1 MFSTMQKAFV
11 VIHSQEAR
19 KMRVYL
25 IAGEPSGD
33 KLGAELM
40 AGLSRCTPYK
50 LEFCGVGG
58 PLMEEQGLTS
68 LFPISDIAVMG
79 IGEILAKYIF
89 LKKRIKNTVDDIQRL
104 RPDVLITIDAPEFS
118 LRVARMVRKKLF
130 VNTIHYVAPTV
141 WAWRPKRAERMSSYV
156 DHILALFPFEPAY
169 MKRAGISCDF
179 VGHPVAE
186 EKLPDHRLVRKFRK
200 EHKISEDD
208 KLIAFL
214 PGSRKSEVDR
224 LMPIFKEV
232 SSNLFSQRLNVRIVI
247 VVAPAVKEILLQ
259 SLRDWGSSVIVV
271 TNNDLSSNEFQ
282 KLKRIVF
289 ASCDLALA
297 ASGTVS
303 LELAST
309 ETPMVIA
316 YDMGF
321 LSRIV
326 FRFLIRVNS
335 VNLVNL
341 ISNQR
346 TIPEFIGRN
355 CKPDKIVHALLNEL
369 DNPTV
374 QKSVMR
380 KSLQL
385 LKVRGT
391 RSSIVAA
398 NSVIN
403 FLETRKH

>member
-40 AGLSRCTPYK
+40 AGLSRCTTYK

-186 EKLPDHRLVRKFRK
+186 EKLPDQRLVRKFRK

-224 LMPIFKEV
+224 LMPIFKKV

-247 VVAPAVKEILLQ
+247 VVAPAVKKILLE
-259 SLRDWGSSVIVV
+259 SLRDWGSNVIVV
-271 TNNDLSSNEFQ
+271 TNNDLSNNEFQ
-282 KLKRIVF
+282 ELKRIAF

-326 FRFLIRVNS
+326 FRLLIRVNS

-346 TIPEFIGRN
+346 TIPEFIGNN
-355 CKPDKIVHALLNEL
+355 CKPDKILHALLNEL

-380 KSLQL
+380 KSLEL

-391 RSSIVAA
+391 RSGTVAA

-403 FLETRKH
+403 FLETRRH

>member
-1 MFSTMQKAFV
+1 MK
-11 VIHSQEAR
+11 
-19 KMRVYL
+19 VYL

-40 AGLSRCTPYK
+40 AGLISCAPYE

-58 PLMEEQGLTS
+58 PLMEEQGLNS
-68 LFPISDIAVMG
+68 LFPINDIAVMG
-79 IGEILAKYIF
+79 IGEILAKYSF
-89 LKKRIKNTVDDIQRL
+89 LKERIKNTVNDIL
-104 RPDVLITIDAPEFS
+104 KLKPDVLITIDAPEFS
-118 LRVARMVRKKLF
+118 LRVAKMVRQKLF

-141 WAWRPKRAERMSSYV
+141 WAWRPKRAKRMSGYV
-156 DHILALFPFEPAY
+156 DHILALFPFEPPY
-169 MKRAGISCDF
+169 MERAGISCDF

-186 EKLPDHRLVRKFRK
+186 EKLPDRHLVKKFRQ
-200 EHKISEDD
+200 EHELNEND

-214 PGSRKSEVDR
+214 PGSRRSEVDR
-224 LMPIFKEV
+224 LMPVFRSV
-232 SSNLFSQRLNVRIVI
+232 SSNLISQRLNIKI
-247 VVAPAVKEILLQ
+247 VVVAAPAVKNILQ
-259 SLRDWGSSVIVV
+259 ESLREWETKVIVV
-271 TNNDLSSNEFQ
+271 TNDDLSNNDFQ

-303 LELAST
+303 LELAAT

-321 LSRIV
+321 LSRMI

-346 TIPEFIGRN
+346 SIPEFIGNN

-380 KSLQL
+380 KSLEL
-385 LKVRGT
+385 LKVSGA
-391 RSSIVAA
+391 SSGIAAA

-403 FLETRKH
+403 FLETRKT

>member
-1 MFSTMQKAFV
+1 MFSTMQEAFV
-11 VIHSQEAR
+11 VIYRQRAR
-19 KMRVYL
+19 KMKVYL

-40 AGLSRCTPYK
+40 AGLSRCTSHK
-50 LEFCGVGG
+50 LEFFGVGG
-58 PLMEEQGLTS
+58 PLMEEQGLAS

-79 IGEILAKYIF
+79 IGEILAKYLF

-141 WAWRPKRAERMSSYV
+141 WAWRPKRAKRMSGYV

-169 MKRAGISCDF
+169 MKQAGISCDF

-186 EKLPDHRLVRKFRK
+186 EKMPDQRLVRKFRK
-200 EHKISEDD
+200 EYKISSDD

-224 LMPIFKEV
+224 LMPIFKKV
-232 SSNLFSQRLNVRIVI
+232 SSNLFSQRFNIRIVI
-247 VVAPAVKEILLQ
+247 VVAPAVKKILLE
-259 SLRDWGSSVIVV
+259 SLREWGSSVIVV
-271 TNNDLSSNEFQ
+271 TNDDLSNDEFQ

-346 TIPEFIGRN
+346 KIPEFIGNN

-380 KSLQL
+380 KSLEL

-391 RSSIVAA
+391 CSGIVAA

>member
-1 MFSTMQKAFV
+1 MK
-11 VIHSQEAR
+11 
-19 KMRVYL
+19 VYL

-40 AGLSRCTPYK
+40 AGLISCAPYE

-58 PLMEEQGLTS
+58 PLMEEQGLSS
-68 LFPISDIAVMG
+68 LFPINDIAVMG
-79 IGEILAKYIF
+79 VGEILAKYSF
-89 LKKRIKNTVDDIQRL
+89 LKKRIKNTVDDIL
-104 RPDVLITIDAPEFS
+104 KLKPDVLITIDAPEFS
-118 LRVARMVRKKLF
+118 LRVARMVRQKLF

-141 WAWRPKRAERMSSYV
+141 WAWRPKRAKRMSGYV
-156 DHILALFPFEPAY
+156 DHILALFPFEPPY

-186 EKLPDHRLVRKFRK
+186 EKLPDRRLVDKFRH
-200 EHKISEDD
+200 EHEVSEND

-214 PGSRKSEVDR
+214 PGSRRSEVDR
-224 LMPIFKEV
+224 LMPVFRSV
-232 SSNLFSQRLNVRIVI
+232 SSNLISQRLNIRIVI
-247 VVAPAVKEILLQ
+247 VAAPAVKKILLE
-259 SLRDWGSSVIVV
+259 SLRGWETKVIVV
-271 TNNDLSSNEFQ
+271 TNDDLSNNEFQ

-303 LELAST
+303 LELAAT

-321 LSRIV
+321 LSRMV
-326 FRFLIRVNS
+326 FRFLIRINS

-346 TIPEFIGRN
+346 IIPEFIGNN
-355 CKPDKIVHALLNEL
+355 CKPDKIFQALVNQL
-369 DNPTV
+369 DDPIG
-374 QKSVMR
+374 QKTAMR
-380 KSLQL
+380 KSLDL
-385 LKVRGT
+385 LSVGGEKSGT
-391 RSSIVAA
+391 VAA
-398 NSVIN
+398 KSVID
-403 FLETRKH
+403 FLEMHKT

>member
-1 MFSTMQKAFV
+1 MQEAFV
-11 VIHSQEAR
+11 VIYRQRAR

-40 AGLSRCTPYK
+40 AGLSRCTSHK

-58 PLMEEQGLTS
+58 PLMEEQGLAS

-79 IGEILAKYIF
+79 IGEILAKYLF

-141 WAWRPKRAERMSSYV
+141 WAWRPKRAKRMSGYV

-186 EKLPDHRLVRKFRK
+186 EKMPDHRLVRKFRK
-200 EHKISEDD
+200 EYKISADD

-224 LMPIFKEV
+224 LMPIFKKV
-232 SSNLFSQRLNVRIVI
+232 SSNLFSQRFNIRIVI
-247 VVAPAVKEILLQ
+247 VVAPAVKKILLE
-259 SLRDWGSSVIVV
+259 SLREWGSSVIVV
-271 TNNDLSSNEFQ
+271 TNNDLSNDEFQ

-346 TIPEFIGRN
+346 KIPEFIGNN

-380 KSLQL
+380 KSLEL

-391 RSSIVAA
+391 CSGIVAA

>member
-1 MFSTMQKAFV
+1 MQEAFV
-11 VIHSQEAR
+11 VIYRQRAS

-40 AGLSRCTPYK
+40 AGLSRCTSHK

-58 PLMEEQGLTS
+58 PLMEEQGLAS

-79 IGEILAKYIF
+79 VGEILAKYLF

-141 WAWRPKRAERMSSYV
+141 WAWRPKRAKRMSGYV

-169 MKRAGISCDF
+169 MQRAGISCDF

-186 EKLPDHRLVRKFRK
+186 EKMPDQRLVRKFRT
-200 EHKISEDD
+200 EYKISADD

-224 LMPIFKEV
+224 LMPIFKKV
-232 SSNLFSQRLNVRIVI
+232 SSNLFSQRFNIRIVI
-247 VVAPAVKEILLQ
+247 VVAPAVKKILLE
-259 SLRDWGSSVIVV
+259 SLREWGSSVIVV
-271 TNNDLSSNEFQ
+271 TNNDLSNDEFQ

-326 FRFLIRVNS
+326 FRFLVRVNS

-346 TIPEFIGRN
+346 KIPEFIGNN

-369 DNPTV
+369 DNPTI

-380 KSLQL
+380 KSLEL

-391 RSSIVAA
+391 CSGIVAA

>member
-1 MFSTMQKAFV
+1 MQEAFV
-11 VIHSQEAR
+11 VIYRQRAR

-40 AGLSRCTPYK
+40 AGLSRCTSHK

-58 PLMEEQGLTS
+58 PLMEEQGLAS

-79 IGEILAKYIF
+79 IGEILAKYLF

-141 WAWRPKRAERMSSYV
+141 WAWRPKRAKRMSGYV

-186 EKLPDHRLVRKFRK
+186 EKMPDHRLVRKFRK
-200 EHKISEDD
+200 EYKISADD

-224 LMPIFKEV
+224 LMPIFKKV
-232 SSNLFSQRLNVRIVI
+232 SSNLFSQRFNIRIVI
-247 VVAPAVKEILLQ
+247 VVAPAVKNILLE
-259 SLRDWGSSVIVV
+259 SLREWGSSVIVV
-271 TNNDLSSNEFQ
+271 TNNDLSNDEFQ

-346 TIPEFIGRN
+346 KIPEFIGNN

-380 KSLQL
+380 KSLEL

-391 RSSIVAA
+391 CSGIVAA

>member
-1 MFSTMQKAFV
+1 
-11 VIHSQEAR
+11 
-19 KMRVYL
+19 MRVYL

-40 AGLSRCTPYK
+40 AGLSRCTSHK

-58 PLMEEQGLTS
+58 PLMEEQGLAS

-79 IGEILAKYIF
+79 VGEILAKYLF

-141 WAWRPKRAERMSSYV
+141 WAWRPKRAKRMSGYV

-169 MKRAGISCDF
+169 MQRAGISCDF

-186 EKLPDHRLVRKFRK
+186 EKMPDQRLVRKFRK
-200 EHKISEDD
+200 EYKISSDD

-224 LMPIFKEV
+224 LMPIFKKV
-232 SSNLFSQRLNVRIVI
+232 SSNLFSQRFNIRIVI
-247 VVAPAVKEILLQ
+247 VVAPAVKKILLE
-259 SLRDWGSSVIVV
+259 SLREWGSSVIVV
-271 TNNDLSSNEFQ
+271 TNNDLSNDEFQ

-326 FRFLIRVNS
+326 FRFLVRVNS

-346 TIPEFIGRN
+346 KIPEFIGNN

-369 DNPTV
+369 DNPTI

-380 KSLQL
+380 KSLEL

-391 RSSIVAA
+391 CSGIVAA